1 MEKKILHKN
10 ILKRRIIIYEIL
22 GFGITIAVIWVD
34 EMFDIPYRFFG
45 MMFGVEKT
53 PVNLM
58 ESALETAFILV
69 LFMVI
74 IFFTQRC
81 LERIKLL
88 EGFLRVCTFCKKI
101 RVGDQWIP
109 IDTYIQA
116 HSETTFSHGLCPECM
131 KKHYGEAVKT

>member
-1 MEKKILHKN
+1 MEMKILHKN

-22 GFGITIAVIWVD
+22 GFGITIVVIWVD
-34 EMFDIPYRFFG
+34 EIFDIPYRLFG
-45 MMFGVEKT
+45 MMFGIEKT